1 MMKGVPIQSFSR
13 AISALKAINR
23 NGSMTMMEISRAAD
37 VPYPTAHRIVKT
49 LLYEGLI
56 EQEPAR
62 KRYRPTLLV
71 KSLSSGYQDDEV
83 LVDVARPHIVELTRK
98 FGWPVSIAIRV
109 GKNMMLRD
117 STHANTSL
125 TFSQYYPGFTL
136 PLLDSASGKLSMAF
150 AEVDM
155 REQILKWMRADQDI
169 DPEYLAAA
177 ELSLNDE
184 GIRSRG
190 YAVQGRNYYNHT
202 PGKTSSIAV
211 PVFRNGIFEAAMTLV
226 FFATAHRLEDALEI
240 YLATMLET
248 AKLIGE
254 GLDSYGTTASG
265 MP

>member
-1 MMKGVPIQSFSR
+1 MKGVPIQSFSR

-23 NGSMTMMEISRAAD
+23 NGSMTMMEISRAAN
-37 VPYPTAHRIVKT
+37 VPYPTAHRIVQT

-71 KSLSSGYQDDEV
+71 QSLSSGYQHDGM
-83 LVDVARPHIVELTRK
+83 LVEVARPHIVELTK
-98 FGWPVSIAIRV
+98 KVGWPVSIAIRV

-150 AEVDM
+150 AEDDE
-155 REQILKWMRADQDI
+155 RDQILKWMRADQDI
-169 DPEYLAAA
+169 DPDYLAAA
-177 ELSLNDE
+177 ELALNAE

-211 PVFRNGIFEAAMTLV
+211 PIFMQGRFEAAMTLV
-226 FFATAHRLEDALEI
+226 FFASALKLESAVES
-240 YLATMLET
+240 YLPSMIET
-248 AKLIGE
+248 AKVIGE
-254 GLDSYGTTASG
+254 GLDRKVGLADQAA
-265 MP
+265 